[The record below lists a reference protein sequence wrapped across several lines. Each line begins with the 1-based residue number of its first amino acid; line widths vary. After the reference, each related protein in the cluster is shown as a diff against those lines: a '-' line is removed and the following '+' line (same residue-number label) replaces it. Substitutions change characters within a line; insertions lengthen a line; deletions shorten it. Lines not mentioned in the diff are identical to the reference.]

1 MFKHQWNI
9 KLKSETISQTCLYML
24 YCLLCTFIDRL
35 YTECGPKTPYVFIVL
50 YYLALSV
57 AVLFVYLRSISSD

>member
-24 YCLLCTFIDRL
+24 YCLLSSL
-35 YTECGPKTPYVFIVL
+35 YRVWAQDTLCL
-50 YYLALSV
+50 HSALLLSIKCSCIIC
-57 AVLFVYLRSISSD
+57 LFTVNIQ